1 MKPGLNRIYFKYAA
15 TLLIILFAIAQ
26 YILILRHKSPYLSDS
41 YFYKHIYYQMKGDDF
56 EAARQKI
63 ISEVDL
69 SRADKIT
76 KNIFAN
82 KNAYSNS
89 YTFFVK
95 RPFYPSFAYLLSF
108 LIPGQYLNFLIPVFL
123 GYLGIIV
130 LVYFFSKEGLGY
142 LFATITTAL
151 FISFYPFLD
160 WSTYFLTDTLGAFF
174 WLLQIYFLYKFLKG
188 NNSKWILLYAI
199 FLVLSLLNR
208 EQSVLMIPL
217 TIILFISLYLFKFPP
232 TVRKNVLHTILVS
245 IFIVAVY
252 LATSFLFK
260 QRTILDTISYT
271 QNRYGLDSNFY
282 TLKET
287 FTYLVNTIKVS
298 HAVFFKEL
306 LSHHWWF
313 TFAFLAVL
321 GVIKTIFFDKSK
333 RLVDILLLS
342 SGIASYFS
350 IFIYPVLS
358 YRYFFP
364 VLLSIIYFAAKLI
377 KEYFTV
383 TNELTRRK

>member
-1 MKPGLNRIYFKYAA
+1 MKPELNRIYFKYAA

-56 EAARQKI
+56 ESARQKI

-76 KNIFAN
+76 KNIFEN
-82 KNAYSNS
+82 KNAYLNS

-95 RPFYPSFAYLLSF
+95 RPLYPAFACLLSF
-108 LIPGQYLNFLIPVFL
+108 LVPGQYLNFLIPVFL

-142 LFATITTAL
+142 LFGTISTAF

-174 WLLQIYFLYKFLKG
+174 WLLQFFFIYRFIKV
-188 NNSKWILLYAI
+188 NDSKWLLFYAI
-199 FLVLSLLNR
+199 FLSISLLNR
-208 EQSVLMIPL
+208 EQSVLMIPATL
-217 TIILFISLYLFKFPP
+217 IFFILLSVFKFSIRVRKSALFIALVSFFVVLVYLSTSIIL
-232 TVRKNVLHTILVS
+232 N
-245 IFIVAVY
+245 
-252 LATSFLFK
+252 
-260 QRTILDTISYT
+260 QRTVLDAIVYT
-271 QNRYGLDSNFY
+271 QNNYGLDQNSY
-282 TLKET
+282 TARET
-287 FTYLVNTIKVS
+287 LTYLINTINVS
-298 HAVFFKEL
+298 HIAFFREL
-306 LSHHWWF
+306 VTHHWWLMF
-313 TFAFLAVL
+313 VFLAAL
-321 GVIKTIFFDKSK
+321 GIIKTIFLDSSK
-333 RLVDILLLS
+333 RLIDVLLLS
-342 SGIASYFS
+342 SGTASYLS

-364 VLLSIIYFAAKLI
+364 VLLTLIYFAAKFI
-377 KEYFTV
+377 EEYFKV
-383 TNELTRRK
+383 TKELVRRE